1 MDVKRSSKR
10 AHDVFALVIS
20 FLGMHWQP
28 KHITIRL
35 FEASET
41 IGHALATNIIELLN
55 KYGFKKHYYACKG

>member
-1 MDVKRSSKR
+1 
-10 AHDVFALVIS
+10 VIS

-41 IGHALATNIIELLN
+41 IGHGLATNIIELLN

>member
-10 AHDVFALVIS
+10 AHGVFALVIS

-28 KHITIRL
+28 KHIAIGL

-41 IGHALATNIIELLN
+41 IGHALARNIIELLN
-55 KYGFKKHYYACKG
+55 KYGFYKKILCM